1 MSLSRLIHDELEKSI
16 DHEKSY
22 SVATSH
28 SVDSS
33 LDREVFSDDE
43 SIKNLM
49 RKIKKKFRYGPR
61 DSLNKRNRIG
71 KEGSRRFNYWSNEF
85 FAQTL
90 VRSSNDSEGEN
101 DVWDDEYDDK
111 YEPSHGFFSDIF
123 HDDDKCKLWEPF
135 LEVTEEQQNQLLSEL
150 SDPSEE
156 DSEEE
161 NYYAGLEYMSRYT
174 RQTLK
179 KNSKSNTIKHID
191 KELFEL
197 QYISD
202 DEKVFSFDDSYR
214 RLLVHSVS
222 DYYNLIS
229 YSKDTKQGDRITV
242 VRKRENLPLCETP
255 LLSILT

>member
-1 MSLSRLIHDELEKSI
+1 
-16 DHEKSY
+16 
-22 SVATSH
+22 
-28 SVDSS
+28 
-33 LDREVFSDDE
+33 
-43 SIKNLM
+43 
-49 RKIKKKFRYGPR
+49 
-61 DSLNKRNRIG
+61 LNKRNRIG

-179 KNSKSNTIKHID
+179 KKILKVILSN
-191 KELFEL
+191 
-197 QYISD
+197 
-202 DEKVFSFDDSYR
+202 
-214 RLLVHSVS
+214 
-222 DYYNLIS
+222 
-229 YSKDTKQGDRITV
+229 
-242 VRKRENLPLCETP
+242 
-255 LLSILT
+255 ILTKNCLNCSISRMMKKYLVLTIVIVGY